1 MTERLREAVNHVRA
15 ALRELASERGGVTG
29 LLGAV
34 RLQAA
39 LVRRTPG
46 DLLAL
51 VTAPFYTLAFLAI
64 TRHAGR
70 GDLTGYAVLGP
81 AVVAILG
88 MAILA
93 SGEIVAADRSA
104 GTLELAL
111 ATPTPL
117 PVAVFGRIGLVTVV
131 SLVAVGE
138 SWLVAWLAFGVRV
151 PVAHPMWF
159 AVTLLAVAL
168 GTAGLAT
175 AMSAVFVLAR
185 SARTF
190 QNSLSFPLFL
200 LGGAMVPVSFLPGWL
215 QPVSRLLYL
224 SWATD
229 LLRDTLTGRRLPG
242 ATVRFG
248 IVVALGLAGTMAG
261 SLLLNRLVDKAR
273 ATGTVGYE

>member
-1 MTERLREAVNHVRA
+1 MI
-15 ALRELASERGGVTG
+15 G

-88 MAILA
+88 MAILS
-93 SGEIVAADRSA
+93 SGEIIAADRSV

-111 ATPTPL
+111 AAPTPL
-117 PVAVFGRIGLVTVV
+117 PVTVFGRIGLVTVV
-131 SLVAVGE
+131 SLLAVGE

-151 PVAHPMWF
+151 PVAHPVWF

-200 LGGAMVPVSFLPGWL
+200 LGGAMVPVSLLPGWL
-215 QPVSRLLYL
+215 HPVSRLLYL

-229 LLRDTLTGRRLPG
+229 LLRDSLAAGRLPG
-242 ATVRFG
+242 AAPRLG
-248 IVVALGLAGTMAG
+248 IVVALGLAGSIGG